1 MIKFDRI
8 KLLTKAN
15 YVSWMCPK
23 LVNSATRPN
32 TINQKH
38 PFNLF
43 MHLRPDRNEA
53 IIEFSAKILLDEYVN
68 LISADTIRQC
78 FENIIELGYCSMDID
93 NILIDSKILSCDVTL
108 DIEGISLPENF
119 RQILISNLNNVSTFT
134 VQKYLNCGYS
144 VSNMLKTK
152 HLKVRLSIYNKLKE
166 MQTAP
171 NRGFLKMCSR
181 PENLLEYFKG
191 KFRIETNFRNFKQI
205 NEFCGTK
212 DNRLMDVLNSN
223 RNPLLS
229 IFDKIF
235 TLDKENS
242 PHSVNE
248 NHTLFDFDSINQ
260 LRDALLL
267 KECGNDIKLVVEVLN
282 SYYSPK
288 TNKRKYIKDYKK
300 ILNALPKNTQS
311 RMIIGC
317 IRDKLSA

>member
-32 TINQKH
+32 TINQKY

-43 MHLRPDRNEA
+43 IHLRPERNEA
-53 IIEFSAKILLDEYVN
+53 IMEFSAKILLDDYVN
-68 LISADTIRQC
+68 LITANTIRQC

-93 NILIDSKILSCDVTL
+93 KIMMDSKILSCDVAL
-108 DIEGISLPENF
+108 DIEGIILPENF
-119 RQILISNLNNVSTFT
+119 RQTLISNLNNISLYT

-144 VSNMLKTK
+144 ISNLLKTK
-152 HLKVRLSIYNKLKE
+152 HLKVRLSIYNKFKE
-166 MQTAP
+166 IQTAP

-181 PENLLEYFKG
+181 PENLLDYFNG
-191 KFRIETNFRNFKQI
+191 KFRIETNFRNFNQI

-212 DNRLMDVLNSN
+212 DNRLMDVLNSDS
-223 RNPLLS
+223 NPLLS

-235 TLDKENS
+235 TLDVEKS
-242 PHSVNE
+242 FHMVDE

-267 KECGNDIKLVVEVLN
+267 KECGGDIKVVAEVLKR
-282 SYYSPK
+282 YFSPK
-288 TNKRKYIKDYKK
+288 TNKRKYITGYKK
-300 ILNALPKNTQS
+300 LLNSSPQHSQS
-311 RMIIGC
+311 KYMMGQ
-317 IRDKLSA
+317 IRKKLIA